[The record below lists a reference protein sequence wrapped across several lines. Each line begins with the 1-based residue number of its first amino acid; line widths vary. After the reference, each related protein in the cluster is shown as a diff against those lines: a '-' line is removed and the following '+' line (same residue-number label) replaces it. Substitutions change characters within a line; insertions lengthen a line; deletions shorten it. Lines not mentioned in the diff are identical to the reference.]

1 MDTKEFNA
9 YIKEFMLDEK
19 RNNITFHR
27 KTKEG
32 FIVSLQ
38 KKSNCYTLSNDM
50 VHGFYKIILQIQTV
64 NMYCSSHDDSVHL
77 YNEIIYDKQLKRK
90 TKEEATNIL
99 FSLIRSDDKS
109 IDSISTKII
118 ELYSNLHFDKY
129 ISKYVNALEKNED
142 YYSSR
147 LFEFEKKM
155 DPKYFKNF
163 ECCVCYDNT
172 KHKTS
177 CGHHLCIICYETM
190 FEKKTFNCPLCRDDL
205 RDYTCEECGL

>member
-1 MDTKEFNA
+1 MDTEEFNA

-19 RNNITFHR
+19 RDNITFHR

-50 VHGFYKIILQIQTV
+50 VQCFYNIILQIQTI
-64 NMYCSSHDDSVHL
+64 NMYCSSHDDPVHL
-77 YNEIIYDKQLKRK
+77 YHEIIYDKQLKRK
-90 TKEEATNIL
+90 TKEEATNNL
-99 FSLIRSDDKS
+99 FSLIRSDKIIES
-109 IDSISTKII
+109 IISTKII
-118 ELYSNLHFDKY
+118 DLYPNIHFNKY
-129 ISKYVNALEKNED
+129 ISKYVNDTEKNED
-142 YYSSR
+142 YYSWR

-172 KHKTS
+172 KHKTP
-177 CGHHLCIICYETM
+177 CGHYLCIICYETM
-190 FEKKTFNCPLCRDDL
+190 FEKHTFNCPMCREDL
-205 RDYTCEECGL
+205 REYTCEECSL